1 MPIHYG
7 SKDLNICTVFFKN
20 FLTFPPIRTFYCPI
34 RKSSISYLSIDAIF
48 QRNGSADYDGDF
60 TMYTGM
66 ETLDNIGQIY
76 AWKNSTTIDPS
87 IYPFH
92 CGELTGSAGEF
103 FPPNRDKTFVDYF
116 VPDLCRHVLD

>member
-1 MPIHYG
+1 
-7 SKDLNICTVFFKN
+7 
-20 FLTFPPIRTFYCPI
+20 
-34 RKSSISYLSIDAIF
+34 
-48 QRNGSADYDGDF
+48 
-60 TMYTGM
+60 MYTGM